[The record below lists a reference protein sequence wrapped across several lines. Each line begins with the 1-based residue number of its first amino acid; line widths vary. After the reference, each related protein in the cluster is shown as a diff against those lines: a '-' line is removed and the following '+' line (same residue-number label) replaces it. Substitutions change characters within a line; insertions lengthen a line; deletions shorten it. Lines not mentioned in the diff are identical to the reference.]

1 MLRAKQQSLDTSTKG
16 RAMRTFGIEEEYLLV
31 DGRTGVP
38 VPVAPQIQPM
48 RAGSRL
54 SMEFKQEQIE
64 AGTQVQ
70 TSLSDL
76 AADLMECRA
85 LADSAATAAGARAVA
100 LATSPQPGAPTLT
113 DDERYSRMEQ
123 RFAQIA
129 REQLTC
135 GCHVHVG
142 VESDEEGVAVLD
154 RLRSWLPLLAALSA
168 NSPFWNGMDTG
179 FASYRSQVWSRWPM
193 AGPYPLFG
201 SAENYHLLV
210 GSLLETQVPMDHG
223 RVYFDAR
230 LSRRH
235 PTVEVRIADV
245 CLYVDDAV
253 LLAALVRALVET
265 AAREWRRG
273 EPARDVPESLLRLA
287 AWRAGRFGMDGELV
301 DPLGSSIADT
311 FTVAKTLLEY
321 VRPVL
326 EEQGESP
333 LVESLLRQVLARG
346 TGARRQR
353 AVMAQTGSLAEVVAD
368 SVRISNLAMAPLL
381 SRHDA

>member
-1 MLRAKQQSLDTSTKG
+1 
-16 RAMRTFGIEEEYLLV
+16 MRTFGIEEEYLLV

-38 VPVAPQIQPM
+38 VPVAPQIQSMP
-48 RAGSRL
+48 AASGL

-64 AGTQVQ
+64 AGTQVH
-70 TSLSDL
+70 SNLEAL
-76 AADLMECRA
+76 AADLVACRA

-100 LATSPQPGAPTLT
+100 LATSPQPGSPTLT
-113 DDERYSRMEQ
+113 DDERFHRMEQ

-154 RLRSWLPLLAALSA
+154 RLRVWLPLLAALSA
-168 NSPFWNGMDTG
+168 NSPFWNGTDTG

-223 RVYFDAR
+223 QVYFDAR
-230 LSRRH
+230 LSRQH
-235 PTVEVRIADV
+235 PTVEIRIADV
-245 CLYVDDAV
+245 CLYADDAV

-265 AAREWRRG
+265 AAREWCRG

-326 EEQGESP
+326 EEQGEST

-353 AVMAQTGSLAEVVAD
+353 AVMARTGSLTEVVAD
-368 SVRISNLAMAPLL
+368 SVRISNLSTAPLL

>member
-1 MLRAKQQSLDTSTKG
+1 MKG
-16 RAMRTFGIEEEYLLV
+16 RAMRTFGVEEEYLLV
-31 DGRTGVP
+31 DGQTGAP
-38 VPVAPQIQPM
+38 VPVAPKIQAMPT
-48 RAGSRL
+48 GSQL
-54 SMEFKQEQIE
+54 TAEFKQEQIE
-64 AGTQVQ
+64 VGTRVHVD
-70 TSLSDL
+70 LEEL
-76 AADLMECRA
+76 AADLVDCRA
-85 LADSAATAAGARAVA
+85 LADGAAAAVGARIAA
-100 LATSPQPGAPTLT
+100 LATSPLAGPPTLT
-113 DDERYSRMEQ
+113 LDERFHRMEQ

-142 VESDEEGVAVLD
+142 VESDDEGIAALD

-168 NSPFWNGMDTG
+168 NSPFWNGADTG

-201 SAENYHLLV
+201 TAENYHQLV
-210 GSLLETQVPMDHG
+210 ATLLETQVPMDHG
-223 RVYFDAR
+223 QIYFDAR
-230 LSRRH
+230 LSRTH

-245 CLYVDDAV
+245 CLYADDAV

-273 EPARDVPESLLRLA
+273 VPAREVPESLLRLA

-301 DPLGSSIADT
+301 DPLGSSVADT

-326 EEQGESP
+326 EEQGEST

-353 AVMAQTGSLAEVVAD
+353 AVMARTGSLAEVVAD
-368 SVRISNLAMAPLL
+368 SVRISNLAAAPLRT
-381 SRHDA
+381 RHDA